1 MTEAILQADL
11 QRELLRLTATFS
23 TGDVT
28 INDRS
33 ILDGANNSAPYVVID
48 SADTF
53 RAELLQTEWNVT
65 WTIPFMLVVKFI
77 DWDTS
82 RTALSAARQ
91 TVLTALMDVE
101 HYHDSSALLSWGIQ
115 SINTETPIG
124 EIYDRYLEEAVEA
137 LPVFLAQ
144 RITLQVLEI
153 RRN

>member
-1 MTEAILQADL
+1 MSEAILQADL

-33 ILDGANNSAPYVVID
+33 ILDGGNSGAPYVVID
-48 SADTF
+48 AADTF
-53 RAELLQTEWNVT
+53 RLEKIQEQ
-65 WTIPFMLVVKFI
+65 WTSVRYIPFMLVVKFI

-82 RTALSAARQ
+82 RTALTTVRQ
-91 TVLTALMDVE
+91 TVLNALMNVE
-101 HYHDSSALLSWGIQ
+101 DYADASALLAFGLQ
-115 SINTETPIG
+115 QINSETPIG
-124 EIYDRYLEEAVEA
+124 EIYDRYLEGGVEA

-153 RRN
+153 QQD

>member
-1 MTEAILQADL
+1 MSEATLQTDL

-33 ILDGANNSAPYVVID
+33 ILDGANNNAPYVVID

-53 RAELLQTEWNVT
+53 RLEKIQEQWATVWS
-65 WTIPFMLVVKFI
+65 IPFMLAVKFT
-77 DWDTS
+77 DWDDS
-82 RTALSAARQ
+82 RSSLSTVRQ
-91 TVLTALMDVE
+91 TVLDAIKNVE
-101 HYHDSSALLSWGIQ
+101 DYLDASAMLAFGLQ
-115 SINTETPIG
+115 VINSETPIG
-124 EIYDRYLEEAVEA
+124 EIYDRYLEEGVEA

-153 RRN
+153 QRD

>member
-1 MTEAILQADL
+1 MSEAVLQADL

-23 TGDVT
+23 AGDVT
-28 INDRS
+28 INDRGV
-33 ILDGANNSAPYVVID
+33 LDGANDNAPYVVID

-53 RAELLQTEWNVT
+53 RAELIQTEWNIT

-82 RTALSAARQ
+82 RTALSTVRQ

-101 HYHDSSALLSWGIQ
+101 KYSDASALLAFGLQ
-115 SINTETPIG
+115 SINSETPIG

>member
-23 TGDVT
+23 SGDVT

-33 ILDGANNSAPYVVID
+33 ILDGANASAPYVVID

-53 RAELLQTEWNVT
+53 RAELVQSEWQVT

-82 RTALSAARQ
+82 RTSLSTVRQ
-91 TVLTALMDVE
+91 TVLSALMDVNN
-101 HYHDSSALLSWGIQ
+101 YHDSSALLSWGIQ
-115 SINTETPIG
+115 SINAETPIG